1 METLQQFIQ
10 SNLIPESIH
19 FQDTFFS
26 ATMMQ
31 RREDLWTNIYA
42 FFLNKELQHGFE
54 DLFIKSFI
62 EVINLKKSNVSPINL
77 QESYNLEREIFT
89 AKGNRIDLIIKDR
102 NTAIIIENKVG
113 HILDNDLQDYYDSV
127 KGYKKIGV
135 VLSIQKYSSLELNNR
150 HFISI
155 THEELIQNIYRNYLK
170 LDKTT
175 DKYSIFF
182 EEFYKNVINES
193 KTINMD
199 QIDFYLRNTEK
210 VNKIIDVKKQY
221 DLHII
226 KQINDLKVFYEEEFI
241 CFGKDGNHFSLKSRD
256 NSNLM
261 ITVVYNFLLNGERKV
276 SIVVELQ
283 NELLDEFRGLESLDA
298 FTFDEIEKECL
309 IKEYTKQRDKWGHFA
324 LQVFDNL
331 SSDDIVNLAKFVS
344 NQLDKS
350 AILNIYKKIKGNLFL
365 SQKENQ

>member
-1 METLQQFIQ
+1 METLDEFLKNIT
-10 SNLIPESIH
+10 IPESIH

-42 FFLNKELQHGFE
+42 FFLNKELQHSFE
-54 DLFIKSFI
+54 DLFIRSFI
-62 EVINLKKSNVSPINL
+62 EVVNLKKSNVSPINL
-77 QESYNLEREIFT
+77 QELYTLEREIFT
-89 AKGNRIDLIIKDR
+89 VKGNRIDLIIKDR
-102 NTAIIIENKVG
+102 NTTIIIENKVG
-113 HILDNDLQDYYDSV
+113 HILNNDLQDYYDSI
-127 KGYKKIGV
+127 KGDKKIGV
-135 VLSIQKYSSLELNNR
+135 VLSIQKYSSLELNNK
-150 HFISI
+150 HFVNI

-170 LDKTT
+170 LDKRT

-221 DLHII
+221 ELHII
-226 KQINDLKVFYEEEFI
+226 KQVNDLKIFYEEEFI
-241 CFGKDGNHFSLKSRD
+241 CSGKDGNHFSLKSRD
-256 NSNLM
+256 NSSLM
-261 ITVVYNFLLNGERKV
+261 ITVVYNLLLNGERKV

-283 NELLDEFRGLESLDA
+283 NELLDEFRGLESLDI
-298 FTFDEIEKECL
+298 FCFDEVEKKCL
-309 IKEYTKQRDKWGHFA
+309 IKEYTKQREKWGHFA

-331 SSDDIVNLAKFVS
+331 SSDDIVNFAKFVS
-344 NQLDKS
+344 TQLDKS
-350 AILNIYKKIKGNLFL
+350 AILNIYRKIKDNLFL
-365 SQKENQ
+365 SQKQNA